1 MVYGDAKKYLTALV
15 DIDELAARQ
24 RLEQEGLEV
33 GDDDAALRSHPRVLE
48 LIQARIDA
56 VNAELARY
64 ETIKRFC
71 VAPEALS
78 VEGGLLT
85 PSMKVKR
92 AKVYERYAAEL
103 EGLYR

>member
-1 MVYGDAKKYLTALV
+1 M

-24 RLEQEGLEV
+24 RLEQEGLSA
-33 GDDDAALRSHPRVLE
+33 GDGAALRIHPRVIE
-48 LIQARIDA
+48 LIQARVDA

-92 AKVYERYAAEL
+92 AKVYERYASEL
-103 EGLYR
+103 EALYE